1 MVYFHVSRF
10 KLRFSGR
17 SRLLRKVTDYSAHA
31 GPPVPRKAPAGRC
44 VRPVLAAG
52 CGGGA
57 LFSDSPALFS
67 IRVPAFSVRV
77 PVFFSRVQG
86 PGFRSRRRHACVR
99 LFSTCYPPGF
109 PQVFPQH
116 NPFSIKS
123 YISGLSIV
131 EITYCVS
138 LFLPF
143 VPGCAVPVL
152 LTSGRRGR
160 MAYVFF
166 L

>member
-1 MVYFHVSRF
+1 MSADLSYVSPAVAGCSV
-10 KLRFSGR
+10 KLRII
-17 SRLLRKVTDYSAHA
+17 LHMQ
-31 GPPVPRKAPAGRC
+31 GPLFPEKHRPAGASARC
-44 VRPVLAAG
+44 SRRVA
-52 CGGGA
+52 GGGA
-57 LFSDSPALFS
+57 LFSDSPALFF

-109 PQVFPQH
+109 PQVFPPH

-123 YISGLSIV
+123 YISDLSIV